1 MEVHGFF
8 NANVRLSLAETS
20 VERILASRWWKFTGI
35 ILFKLI
41 VRRDDVHEAFACSGN
56 KIVLLKK
63 EYQNCDYPTF
73 LSVLKK
79 FLEEAKLD
87 RAPDCGCFAVAG
99 PVADNKVRFTNRDS
113 WSIDGDEVAEAL
125 GIARVVL
132 INDFLA
138 VGYGILTLDEEK
150 ECIVLQKAPKR
161 GDAPIA
167 CIGAGTGL
175 GECFLTPNQDGE
187 YTCFPTEGGHAEF
200 APRSEVRWSFSSPH
214 FAATDTRLGRLF
226 CSAARG

>member
-1 MEVHGFF
+1 M
-8 NANVRLSLAETS
+8 
-20 VERILASRWWKFTGI
+20 SRG
-35 ILFKLI
+35 
-41 VRRDDVHEAFACSGN
+41 DVYEAFACSGN

-87 RAPDCGCFAVAG
+87 KAPNCGCFAVAG

-125 GIARVVL
+125 GIDRVVL

-200 APRSEVRWSFSSPH
+200 APRSEVRLSCLSFSISV
-214 FAATDTRLGRLF
+214 RLTHAPPPCLM
-226 CSAARG
+226 STARG